1 MNQKHFV
8 ALIVA
13 VLFGIELVTIVLG
26 APVFVQVF
34 SACSVVGVVFY
45 LLFFSKL
52 DLLAVCGKLKGAKTV
67 VEGKTV
73 KQADVVEESD
83 FERQWRR
90 MVRIAKNA

>member
-45 LLFFSKL
+45 LLFFKF